1 MILPQQFLSK
11 ILQSLNTKDLL
22 SEKNGVSKINN
33 KKTLL
38 ELNGNE
44 V

>member
-22 SEKNGVSKINN
+22 SEKNGFSKINN